1 MKKIKLSLG
10 KRYEIEDTANRE
22 FETYEQL
29 LNATPTLKDLATV
42 MDCCVGDGV
51 LWNLSDELSKRT
63 GFDFITIDNALHEI
77 AREYYKLTDEI
88 AYQKFSE
95 TRSNPKHQ

>member
-29 LNATPTLKDLATV
+29 LNGTPTLKDLAII
-42 MDCCVGDGV
+42 MDCCIGDGV
-51 LWNLSDELSKRT
+51 FWNLSDELSKRT
-63 GFDFITIDNALHEI
+63 GFDFITIDNTLHEI
-77 AREYYKLTDEI
+77 VREYCELTDEI
-88 AYQKFSE
+88 AYQKFSGA
-95 TRSNPKHQ
+95 RLNPRH